1 MAKRAPVRY
10 WFVIGLTQGLGAL
23 VALGGA
29 IYFWSTS
36 FFALA
41 VFLGLMVLPIVFYA
55 SVGSVGF
62 DPTKTREAIV
72 AADSPPIGRRVWI
85 ATSPVMVFGLLFS
98 LLIGSFQVTA
108 VRTAL
113 VTHASQNGYAEVAEK
128 GLFDE
133 DATVRMSAC
142 ESIAEHSAD
151 SSSLALSR
159 AIQYD
164 DALADCAM
172 QAINSGAPDIMMEF
186 HASRWEEEL
195 LAGTQQAPPERMCSL
210 AKRLY
215 HADRIGVPSAM
226 PRLITCATQ
235 ADASAA
241 RECCAQSLISAKA
254 DAPSLVSLLPTPE
267 AFATSSFVDRLPSY
281 LQASRRE
288 PTNSV
293 EAALAMNSAPMHS
306 WGVRS
311 ACIALSTQEFMRD
324 ELTAALRDASQ
335 TDTCDPPAVTP
346 GSMRMWE
353 TACQALTPQTPEAD
367 VPETLCRAA
376 KHTIVNDSNLAA
388 NLAVKRAISAARQ
401 PQRDAELTRAIFE
414 YIGSSA
420 KTIPNAPRITVPNNK
435 GIDNLRTHLNQV
447 SPEDPDSMANFIRF
461 LTNTQGEAFK
471 GLTTP

>member
-10 WFVIGLTQGLGAL
+10 WFVVGLTQGLGAL

-36 FFALA
+36 FLALA

-62 DPTKTREAIV
+62 DPTKSRDAIV
-72 AADSPPIGRRVWI
+72 AADAPTIGRRVWI
-85 ATSPVMVFGLLFS
+85 ATSPVLLFGVLFT
-98 LLIGSFQVTA
+98 LLIGSFQLGA
-108 VRTAL
+108 VRKSL
-113 VTHASQNGYAEVAEK
+113 VIYASEHGYAEVAEK
-128 GLFDE
+128 GLFDP
-133 DATVRMSAC
+133 DQTVRISAC
-142 ESIAEHSAD
+142 ETIAEHSAD

-226 PRLITCATQ
+226 PRLMTCATE

-241 RECCAQSLISAKA
+241 RECCAQSLIAAKGE
-254 DAPSLVSLLPTPE
+254 APSLVSLLPTPE
-267 AFATSSFVDRLPSY
+267 AFSTSSFVDRLPAY
-281 LQASRRE
+281 LRATRRE

-293 EAALAMNSAPMHS
+293 EAALAMNSAPMQS
-306 WGVRS
+306 WSIRAG
-311 ACIALSTQEFMRD
+311 CTTLSTQDFMRD

-335 TDTCDPPAVTP
+335 TAACDPPAVTP

-353 TACQALTPQTPEAD
+353 TACQAVTPLTPEAD

-388 NLAVKRAISAARQ
+388 NLAIKRAIAAARQ
-401 PQRDAELTRAIFE
+401 PQRDAELTKAIFD
-414 YIGSSA
+414 YVGSSA
-420 KTIPNAPRITVPNNK
+420 KTIPNAQKLIVPTNT

-461 LTNTQGEAFK
+461 LTNSQSEAFK